1 MGARGVSADLAFFHQ
16 VQAVSSRPVIL
27 TGGITP
33 ETCLEMVHSAA
44 CEAGA
49 AMQEWNLQ
57 SRMENLRRLDT
68 GLEFEGVNLLLNV
81 K

>member
-27 TGGITP
+27 TGGIAP

-49 AMQEWNLQ
+49 AMQE
-57 SRMENLRRLDT
+57 
-68 GLEFEGVNLLLNV
+68 
-81 K
+81 